1 MLQRTFHHPLDQIRR
16 NDRDDFEPVKTKN
29 ANTLANL
36 ALLPDR
42 GRGTFGS
49 AGAGRGMVL
58 RGATNIRLRWSRKGN
73 GAAGRYKHS
82 APLVPRAE
90 WSCGRYKHSAPAGAG
105 RGMVLRGA
113 TNIRL
118 RWSRKANEI

>member
-58 RGATNIRLRWSRKGN
+58 RGATNIRLRWSRSGME
-73 GAAGRYKHS
+73 
-82 APLVPRAE
+82 LRALQTFG
-90 WSCGRYKHSAPAGAG
+90 SAGAG
-105 RGMVLRGA
+105 ASLQRRNYGLAGRIPGRA
-113 TNIRL
+113 RRPART
-118 RWSRKANEI
+118 